1 MEPKQSYKENNYP
14 YYHQVIGNDISNTWH
29 DAAQKELGGDWRM
42 PTKEEWHE
50 LLFSTEHEWV
60 SIHDRQG
67 YLFTAKK
74 RFSPFLS
81 SKRLCIRPKCWHTW
95 RGILLDINIFQYR
108 QCLCN
113 LSSFKLLGYKLLRS
127 IYWNRH
133 KSCKNELTS
142 WTATNTRT
150 RKQSG

>member
-29 DAAQKELGGDWRM
+29 DAAQKELGGDWQM

-67 YLFTAKK
+67 YLFTAKNGS
-74 RFSPFLS
+74 RLFFPALPYISPLPGQPFYVDGS
-81 SKRLCIRPKCWHTW
+81 D
-95 RGILLDINIFQYR
+95 G
-108 QCLCN
+108 
-113 LSSFKLLGYKLLRS
+113 G
-127 IYWNRH
+127 
-133 KSCKNELTS
+133 
-142 WTATNTRT
+142 
-150 RKQSG
+150 

>member
-29 DAAQKELGGDWRM
+29 DAAQKELGGDWQM

-67 YLFTAKK
+67 YLFTAKNGS
-74 RFSPFLS
+74 RLFFPANGYAYDQNVDTPDEGYYWTSTFSNIDSLS
-81 SKRLCIRPKCWHTW
+81 FNQPSILNVLRMFILSNYSTRISYSSTIR
-95 RGILLDINIFQYR
+95 INIFRY
-108 QCLCN
+108 
-113 LSSFKLLGYKLLRS
+113 Y
-127 IYWNRH
+127 
-133 KSCKNELTS
+133 
-142 WTATNTRT
+142 
-150 RKQSG
+150 

>member
-29 DAAQKELGGDWRM
+29 DAAQKELGSDWRM

-50 LLFSTEHEWV
+50 LLFPPSMN
-60 SIHDRQG
+60 G
-67 YLFTAKK
+67 YLYMTVKGICLQQK

-113 LSSFKLLGYKLLRS
+113 LSSFKLLGYKQLRS

-142 WTATNTRT
+142 WTATNTWT

>member
-29 DAAQKELGGDWRM
+29 DAAQKELGGDWQM

-67 YLFTAKK
+67 YLFTAKNGS
-74 RFSPFLS
+74 RLFFPANGYAYDQNVDTPDEGYYWTSTFS
-81 SKRLCIRPKCWHTW
+81 
-95 RGILLDINIFQYR
+95 NIDNAYV
-108 QCLCN
+108 N

-142 WTATNTRT
+142 
-150 RKQSG
+150 

>member
-29 DAAQKELGGDWRM
+29 DAAQKELGGDWQM

-67 YLFTAKK
+67 YLF
-74 RFSPFLS
+74 
-81 SKRLCIRPKCWHTW
+81 I
-95 RGILLDINIFQYR
+95 
-108 QCLCN
+108 
-113 LSSFKLLGYKLLRS
+113 
-127 IYWNRH
+127 
-133 KSCKNELTS
+133 
-142 WTATNTRT
+142 
-150 RKQSG
+150 

>member
-29 DAAQKELGGDWRM
+29 DAAQKELGGDWQM

-50 LLFSTEHEWV
+50 LLFPPSMN
-60 SIHDRQG
+60 G
-67 YLFTAKK
+67 YLYMTVKGICLQQK